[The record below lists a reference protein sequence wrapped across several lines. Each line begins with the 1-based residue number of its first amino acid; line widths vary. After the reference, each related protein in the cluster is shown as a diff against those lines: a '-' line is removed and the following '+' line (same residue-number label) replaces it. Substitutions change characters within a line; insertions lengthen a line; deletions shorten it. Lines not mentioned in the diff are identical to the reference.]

1 MRGRAWAAL
10 ALAAAVGWSAW
21 PLPRALATHV
31 VDPVRLSPA
40 GLWGRVDLDLLLWI
54 LAWDAHALA
63 TAPAALFQ
71 GNILYPAP
79 DALASSEHLLGLA
92 PVAAPVF
99 LASGNAVLTYNVT
112 VLITVL
118 VTAVVTFALVR
129 HWTGDGPAAFLA
141 AAAFTF
147 SPMNIHGWARLH
159 ATAVHLFPLVLLLAW
174 RAAGA
179 PRPRTLALLAL
190 AVALQCLAGMYVSY
204 ELLALVAAMAPAL
217 WWEAL
222 RHRRSGLAVAAALA
236 AGALVLVPVGI
247 PYLRARSA
255 GILPE
260 YGAVLAEG
268 LAPTLARLGDALTWP
283 VVALGLL
290 GALGARRVPW
300 HLRAGLCLVAV
311 VGFALAL
318 GPAAPLVPGTDL
330 PGLYALAARVVPGF
344 AGMRA
349 PIRFLVLPLLSLAVL
364 AGMGAAAIT
373 GGRRWARV
381 LPLAAAALVIHA
393 DARPVPL
400 APVLLEGSDVA
411 AYRWLAE
418 HGEHGPTLEL
428 PVFLSAMDGEQLLA
442 TGRYMV
448 ASTLHWNPLLNGYTG
463 YTPPSYPLLAT
474 LAQRLPDPTAL
485 ADLCALVALSWLV
498 VHQAGLLPAERAAW
512 EGGGAGLA
520 RAATFGDEVIYRI
533 DRRCGGLEPALRR
546 ELVEP
551 DPGPDGSTLRGVSRA
566 PLADFRGELR
576 ARLPDAVVSGLH
588 GWFAVTVSNT
598 GSAPWPGLTAR
609 ARGRVVLQARWRDA
623 AGAVAL
629 AGEPGLLARDLAPGE
644 SVEARVGS
652 MTPRPGSYT
661 LEIGLLQDGVGW
673 FAEQP
678 GGTGLVTATVRA
690 RPWEEVYPPK
700 R

>member
-290 GALGARRVPW
+290 GACR
-300 HLRAGLCLVAV
+300 
-311 VGFALAL
+311 
-318 GPAAPLVPGTDL
+318 GTC
-330 PGLYALAARVVPGF
+330 ARVSAWSPSSASRWRSGRRRRSCPARTSPGSTRSR
-344 AGMRA
+344 RA
-349 PIRFLVLPLLSLAVL
+349 SSPASLAC
-364 AGMGAAAIT
+364 
-373 GGRRWARV
+373 
-381 LPLAAAALVIHA
+381 
-393 DARPVPL
+393 
-400 APVLLEGSDVA
+400 APRSVSSCC
-411 AYRWLAE
+411 R
-418 HGEHGPTLEL
+418 
-428 PVFLSAMDGEQLLA
+428 SS
-442 TGRYMV
+442 R
-448 ASTLHWNPLLNGYTG
+448 SRC
-463 YTPPSYPLLAT
+463 S
-474 LAQRLPDPTAL
+474 
-485 ADLCALVALSWLV
+485 
-498 VHQAGLLPAERAAW
+498 RAW
-512 EGGGAGLA
+512 
-520 RAATFGDEVIYRI
+520 
-533 DRRCGGLEPALRR
+533 ALRQSP
-546 ELVEP
+546 E
-551 DPGPDGSTLRGVSRA
+551 GVAGHAS
-566 PLADFRGELR
+566 
-576 ARLPDAVVSGLH
+576 S
-588 GWFAVTVSNT
+588 
-598 GSAPWPGLTAR
+598 PWPR
-609 ARGRVVLQARWRDA
+609 
-623 AGAVAL
+623 
-629 AGEPGLLARDLAPGE
+629 
-644 SVEARVGS
+644 
-652 MTPRPGSYT
+652 
-661 LEIGLLQDGVGW
+661 
-673 FAEQP
+673 
-678 GGTGLVTATVRA
+678 
-690 RPWEEVYPPK
+690 RPW
-700 R
+700 